1 MIYASI
7 KISTYP
13 LKCREITESKNPKA
27 VMTKTG
33 RKILLSKY
41 AVCDSKKS
49 KFFKE
54 QEASQLLSSLAI
66 ITPLS
71 KIPLV
76 DALLF

>member
-1 MIYASI
+1 MIYAYM
-7 KISTYP
+7 KISTYH

-27 VMTKTG
+27 VTTKTG
-33 RKILLSKY
+33 RKILLSKC

-54 QEASQLLSSLAI
+54 QEASEFLSSLAI

>member
-1 MIYASI
+1 MIYAYI
-7 KISTYP
+7 KISTYS

-27 VMTKTG
+27 VTTKTG
-33 RKILLSKY
+33 RKILLSKC
-41 AVCDSKKS
+41 AVCDSKKA

-54 QEASQLLSSLAI
+54 QEVSQLLSSLAI